1 MSLCNTLHIYTHI
14 HSYQWTPSL
23 KKTMCALGRKNK
35 LPQTELNRKKENF
48 INQFGSY
55 LETQYS
61 LLYTRPVF
69 MLDDKIPLSS
79 YSLITTSTKLNFAV
93 LFSHPESIFTFHQ
106 LSQREAVL
114 RAFEEPSRS
123 CFSLWSCL
131 TGVSCLGDSWDF
143 VSLGLDTSEQYRA
156 VRLGVSTS
164 SWVDRVYAFQLVL
177 QMGRPA
183 HICELKWRLLLMC
196 LVCSMP
202 TCPP

>member
-1 MSLCNTLHIYTHI
+1 
-14 HSYQWTPSL
+14 
-23 KKTMCALGRKNK
+23 MCALGRKNK
-35 LPQTELNRKKENF
+35 SPQTELNRKKENF

-114 RAFEEPSRS
+114 RAFEEPSRL

-131 TGVSCLGDSWDF
+131 TGVSCLGDS
-143 VSLGLDTSEQYRA
+143 
-156 VRLGVSTS
+156 
-164 SWVDRVYAFQLVL
+164 
-177 QMGRPA
+177 
-183 HICELKWRLLLMC
+183 
-196 LVCSMP
+196 
-202 TCPP
+202 